1 MCTWAVAVSEQTTV
15 VREVNLPCTTTQRIA
30 TFIMLAEL
38 VLEWYLMLIIR
49 QTATY
54 SDRWDD
60 DACD

>member
-1 MCTWAVAVSEQTTV
+1 
-15 VREVNLPCTTTQRIA
+15 
-30 TFIMLAEL
+30 MLAEL